1 MLPDRAVS
9 VLPMKSRQFCSV
21 CKQKLDMEVVPTA
34 DGDDDGVV
42 WFRCPQCQGFLP
54 KLSSA
59 LGAGTAVDD
68 VPGDAADS
76 GRGGGSRSHGIEV
89 VGDGADP
96 LPDPMETPDL
106 PADGPDVGIGVGRDL
121 VDDREPDDDDAGED
135 DADDDGADEED
146 LDGDDQASDDND
158 SPSSVSPSAGPSEP
172 VLEYAAM
179 LAAVDPATAVPYR
192 PWETYEVGQ
201 CVLHLAWND
210 CGIVVAKEALPG
222 GRRVVKCWFQG
233 AGVVRLI
240 ENAPR

>member
-1 MLPDRAVS
+1 MD
-9 VLPMKSRQFCSV
+9 SRQFCSV
-21 CKQKLDMEVVPTA
+21 CKQWLDMEVVPTA

-59 LGAGTAVDD
+59 LAGSTAGADAPD
-68 VPGDAADS
+68 VAADAEPDGAAPTGDA
-76 GRGGGSRSHGIEV
+76 GEGGGSREKKSPRRAAADDAKGGGRRARRPVADAE
-89 VGDGADP
+89 GD
-96 LPDPMETPDL
+96 
-106 PADGPDVGIGVGRDL
+106 
-121 VDDREPDDDDAGED
+121 DDAHAADDDDRD
-135 DADDDGADEED
+135 DADDADD
-146 LDGDDQASDDND
+146 LDDRLDDDDEAAEELSAPGAAAS
-158 SPSSVSPSAGPSEP
+158 AATAEP
-172 VLEYAAM
+172 VMEYAAQ
-179 LAAVDPATAVPYR
+179 LAAADPGNAVPYR

-222 GRRVVKCWFQG
+222 GRRIIKCWFQG

>member
-1 MLPDRAVS
+1 MD
-9 VLPMKSRQFCSV
+9 SRQFCSV
-21 CKQKLDMEVVPTA
+21 CKQWLDMEVVPTA

-54 KLSSA
+54 KLGSMLA
-59 LGAGTAVDD
+59 AAAAAPAAGE
-68 VPGDAADS
+68 
-76 GRGGGSRSHGIEV
+76 GRGQGSDRDHHE
-89 VGDGADP
+89 
-96 LPDPMETPDL
+96 LPDDESVEAALQAGELKDDEL
-106 PADGPDVGIGVGRDL
+106 LADGLLAEEPLADGSQDDEQRDDEL
-121 VDDREPDDDDAGED
+121 RDDGLQDDRPQ
-135 DADDDGADEED
+135 
-146 LDGDDQASDDND
+146 GDDPRHAAAA
-158 SPSSVSPSAGPSEP
+158 AGRARSEAPAEP
-172 VLEYAAM
+172 VLEYAAR

-222 GRRVVKCWFQG
+222 GRRVIKCWFQD